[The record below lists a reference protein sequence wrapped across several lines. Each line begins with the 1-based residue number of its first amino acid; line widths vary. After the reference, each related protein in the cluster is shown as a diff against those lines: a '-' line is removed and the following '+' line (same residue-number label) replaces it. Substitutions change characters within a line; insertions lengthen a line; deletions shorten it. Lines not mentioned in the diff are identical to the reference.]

1 MLRILIS
8 CFFVFYVLLS
18 GAQVRMSD
26 SLVQGPASDLRGS
39 SGSGLL
45 QGVQAE
51 GAGHNEHILMDGIPV
66 RGPDRHKSASL
77 VFWILLFQLFLFASV
92 KMLHPTAFAGLLG
105 DVLRY
110 KLALQR
116 YSHHDTDP
124 LIIDII
130 LRISALISISIMLA
144 FSLNYFGLAPF
155 SLELMSQYAAM
166 LLLFYF
172 FKKLI
177 DRVLGYVFGIE
188 FILGFFQFYTDQL
201 IKFFGLLIYPV
212 TVLLAFLNG
221 SALLWLLYLAGG
233 LSLLF
238 LSIRFIRGIALTSS
252 HLNRHFFH
260 IILYICTLE
269 IIPFLLILKESVKFL
284 KS

>member
-8 CFFVFYVLLS
+8 CFFVFYVSMS

-26 SLVQGPASDLRGS
+26 TLVQAPAYELRGS
-39 SGSGLL
+39 SEMGLL
-45 QGVQAE
+45 QGVQTE
-51 GAGHNEHILMDGIPV
+51 GAGHNEHLLMDGIPV
-66 RGPDRHKSASL
+66 RGLNRHKSASL
-77 VFWILLFQLFLFASV
+77 VFWILLLQLFLFASV
-92 KMLHPTAFAGLLG
+92 KMLHPRAFAGLLG

-124 LIIDII
+124 LIIDIT
-130 LRISALISISIMLA
+130 LRISALISISLLLA
-144 FSLNYFGLAPF
+144 YSLNYFGLAPF
-155 SLELMSQYAAM
+155 SFELLTQYAAM

-177 DRVLGYVFGIE
+177 DRVLAYVFGID
-188 FILGFFQFYTDQL
+188 FILGFLQFYTDQL

-212 TVLLAFLNG
+212 TVLLAFLSG